1 MRRLGWIALLLGGCS
16 LITSPGDYE
25 DGQPVDG
32 GRRDAPPV
40 GCAAD
45 SECTPG
51 VCEDA
56 VCADCR
62 DADQCSAGAPV
73 CNEGSCG
80 PCEDTTDCAPHG
92 GVCAS
97 SGACVECES
106 SGDCTD
112 PARPVCNTTT
122 NDCVP
127 CETDD
132 ECMDDDL
139 PFCVE
144 GSCVVC
150 TATDDSVCGTKSCD
164 LETRTCTDTDRDSVR
179 RCGECVA
186 DSECADPDDR
196 CVPMFFAGM
205 ARPGGYCLPMLGDG
219 CSTDPYRSPTT
230 ERVSLSGADPARYC
244 SIRETVTTCE
254 AVLDLLDDVGS
265 CLDDSD
271 CGALGLDDGRCEIVN
286 TSPMK
291 CTYTC
296 TGNAECPDTAECGGG
311 YCGGTL

>member
-1 MRRLGWIALLLGGCS
+1 M
-16 LITSPGDYE
+16 
-25 DGQPVDG
+25 
-32 GRRDAPPV
+32 
-40 GCAAD
+40 
-45 SECTPG
+45 
-51 VCEDA
+51 
-56 VCADCR
+56 
-62 DADQCSAGAPV
+62 
-73 CNEGSCG
+73 
-80 PCEDTTDCAPHG
+80 
-92 GVCAS
+92 
-97 SGACVECES
+97 
-106 SGDCTD
+106 
-112 PARPVCNTTT
+112 
-122 NDCVP
+122 
-127 CETDD
+127 
-132 ECMDDDL
+132 
-139 PFCVE
+139 
-144 GSCVVC
+144 VC